1 MHLFIWG
8 HIFCNLGFFYTVL
21 HFVWH
26 FSLDQCYL
34 CRSCKWASK
43 DLVLVF
49 MSFISTF
56 YLLCDHLAAADQ
68 AKLLCP
74 KKEEM
79 LYEQRHSF
87 LFRFSIWFEITFI
100 ILGCILESFIN
111 PSIMSGILNLLEVI
125 YLGSYTFLY
134 IICHAVKQ
142 SSRFVPSKTRIS
154 DRLSIYTVTDGL
166 VAIFDITF
174 DHDTLNKRF
183 DLR

>member
-1 MHLFIWG
+1 MAFFLWINVIFADRANG
-8 HIFCNLGFFYTVL
+8 HQRTG
-21 HFVWH
+21 
-26 FSLDQCYL
+26 
-34 CRSCKWASK
+34 SCIYE
-43 DLVLVF
+43 
-49 MSFISTF
+49 FISTF

-100 ILGCILESFIN
+100 ILGLHPGKFHQSVDHVRN
-111 PSIMSGILNLLEVI
+111 PEPLEVI

>member
-43 DLVLVF
+43 TQNDTHFLKWLVF
-49 MSFISTF
+49 MSLFPHFICYVITLLLLIKRNF
-56 YLLCDHLAAADQ
+56 YAQ
-68 AKLLCP
+68 

-111 PSIMSGILNLLEVI
+111 PSIMSGILNLW
-125 YLGSYTFLY
+125 
-134 IICHAVKQ
+134 K
-142 SSRFVPSKTRIS
+142 
-154 DRLSIYTVTDGL
+154 
-166 VAIFDITF
+166 
-174 DHDTLNKRF
+174 
-183 DLR
+183 